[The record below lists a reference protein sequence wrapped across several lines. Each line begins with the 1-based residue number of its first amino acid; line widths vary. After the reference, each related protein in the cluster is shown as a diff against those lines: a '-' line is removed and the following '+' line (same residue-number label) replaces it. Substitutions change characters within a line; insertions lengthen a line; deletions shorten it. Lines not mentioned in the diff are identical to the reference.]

1 MNHIWRR
8 STRNIIT
15 ALQAF
20 LFTSIAATIICFALF
35 SIPRTTVTTYA
46 GIFFIIASA
55 LGLVAFA
62 IWYCVCLNQF
72 ADAQAN
78 ETDRSYAKKIFN
90 GTLFYIIGSVF
101 AAVISSVVAVS
112 TIRASMGASMLV
124 HSILPA
130 TLTATVQLISYSI
143 IRGGCDGLSMSAS
156 FNDNCKEGFINLR
169 QSTTL
174 MIVGTIINF
183 VVILVTA
190 IITTQ
195 GIHGM
200 QLLEAISLIS
210 LISSLAVLVIGIIA
224 IVKFFSGWRKVSN
237 NNPYEA

>member
-35 SIPRTTVTTYA
+35 SIPQTTVTTCA
-46 GIFFIIASA
+46 GAFFIIASA

-101 AAVISSVVAVS
+101 AAVISYVVARS
-112 TIRASMGASMLV
+112 MSMSMGASMLV

-130 TLTATVQLISYSI
+130 TLSATVQLISYSI
-143 IRGGCDGLSMSAS
+143 IRGGCNGLSMSAS

-174 MIVGTIINF
+174 MIIGTIINF
-183 VVILVTA
+183 VVTLVTA

-195 GIHGM
+195 GIYGM
-200 QLLEAISLIS
+200 QFIEAINVIS
-210 LISSLAVLVIGIIA
+210 LMPSFAVLIIGIIA
-224 IVKFFSGWRKVSN
+224 IVKLFSGWRTVSN

>member
-35 SIPRTTVTTYA
+35 SIPQTTVTMCA
-46 GIFFIIASA
+46 GVFFMIASA

-101 AAVISSVVAVS
+101 AAVISYVVARS
-112 TIRASMGASMLV
+112 MSMSMGASMLV

-130 TLTATVQLISYSI
+130 TLSATVQLISYSI
-143 IRGGCDGLSMSAS
+143 IRGGCNGLSMSAS

-183 VVILVTA
+183 VVTLVTA

-195 GIHGM
+195 GIYGM
-200 QLLEAISLIS
+200 QFIEAISLIS
-210 LISSLAVLVIGIIA
+210 LMPSLAVLIIGIIA
-224 IVKFFSGWRKVSN
+224 IVKLFSGWRTVSN